1 VGYTP
6 GMRVAIAVVAFL
18 LAVSCFCSF
27 AWDIALL
34 TRFAGQN
41 RIGPLETVQ
50 AVAWNGWIWM
60 AFWGVSGIAFLTIA
74 VFLFNQRD
82 QQPA

>member
-1 VGYTP
+1 
-6 GMRVAIAVVAFL
+6 MRVAIAVVAFL

-41 RIGPLETVQ
+41 RISPLETVQ

-60 AFWGVSGIAFLTIA
+60 AFWGVSGISLLSVA